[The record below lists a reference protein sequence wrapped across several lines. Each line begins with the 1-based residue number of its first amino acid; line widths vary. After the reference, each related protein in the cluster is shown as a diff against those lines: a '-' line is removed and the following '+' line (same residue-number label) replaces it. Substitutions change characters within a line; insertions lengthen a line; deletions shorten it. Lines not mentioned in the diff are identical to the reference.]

1 MGISNG
7 VRMRAEY
14 SDNLYMPASLDRI
27 VGNPGVVGRL
37 RLFAND
43 SDKGV
48 ARTPL
53 LLSGPSGVGK
63 SVSAH
68 LIAAERGWNVVELN
82 ASDYR
87 DKETVERR
95 LLSAATS
102 KSIFGQRNLIL
113 LDEVDELFR
122 DDKGAAS
129 AIGAV
134 LSAAKNPVIL
144 IANDRWDQRI
154 SFLRGKTEPI
164 EFRKLTRDDLAKVL
178 TDFCNS
184 MSYPV
189 KKEEIETF
197 AAMANGDAR
206 SAINDL
212 YAAMGCEG
220 DMSDVIGIRDRKID
234 IFSMLDRVFMANTMA
249 ASLRAVGNSDL
260 ANDMLIKW
268 LEENIPNRYQ
278 YTDDM
283 ERAFSA
289 LAESSSYLTKA
300 MRSQYYTYWRY
311 MKVLMSAG
319 VSLSKD
325 HYPGNA
331 KRYAFPRIIKELSAS
346 KAERRKAVAVAE
358 SLQGRIHS
366 STRRIAREEMALIAL
381 MVKRAAKDGES
392 QEAISDQLARGYGL
406 GDDEVSYLVKGIGI

>member
-1 MGISNG
+1 
-7 VRMRAEY
+7 MRSEY
-14 SDNLYMPASLDRI
+14 FDSLYMPASLDKI

-53 LLSGPSGVGK
+53 MLFGPSGVGK

-68 LIAAERGWNVVELN
+68 LLAAERGWNVVELN

-87 DKETVERR
+87 DRETIERR

-102 KSIFGQRNLIL
+102 KSIFGKRNMIL

-122 DDKGAAS
+122 EDKGAGS
-129 AIGAV
+129 AIAAV

-144 IANDRWDQRI
+144 IANDMWDQRI

-164 EFRKLTRDDLAKVL
+164 EFKRLTRDDLARIL
-178 TDFCNS
+178 ADFCS
-184 MSYPV
+184 SKSYAV

-212 YAAMGCEG
+212 YAAMGG
-220 DMSDVIGIRDRKID
+220 DADMSEVMGIRDRKID
-234 IFSMLDRVFMANTMA
+234 VFSMLDKVFMANTMA

-260 ANDMLIKW
+260 TNDMLIKW
-268 LEENIPNRYQ
+268 IEENIPNRYQ
-278 YTDDM
+278 YIDDM
-283 ERAFSA
+283 ARAFA
-289 LAESSSYLTKA
+289 MLAESSAYSTKA
-300 MRSQYYTYWRY
+300 NRSQYYTYWRY

-325 HYPGNA
+325 HYPSNS
-331 KRYAFPRIIKELSAS
+331 KRYAFPRVIKELSAS
-346 KAERRKAVAVAE
+346 KSDRRKAYAIAE
-358 SLQGRIHS
+358 KLQGRVHS
-366 STRRIAREEMALIAL
+366 STKRIAREEMGIIA
-381 MVKRAAKDGES
+381 MMIKRAEADGETTES
-392 QEAISDQLARGYGL
+392 ISEQLARSYGF
-406 GDDEVSYLVKGIGI
+406 GDEEISYILKR